1 MDDQR
6 CVWCGEPVE
15 PACQGVVVI
24 AEDER
29 CYEGY
34 DELSVDRT
42 PRGLPRR
49 YGHSACYLDSIPGY
63 QLYRAR
69 QREESLR
76 SEAG

>member
-34 DELSVDRT
+34 DERPVDRT
-42 PRGLPRR
+42 PRGLPQR
-49 YGHSACYLDSIPGY
+49 YGHSLEPCCSND
-63 QLYRAR
+63 
-69 QREESLR
+69 EEGR
-76 SEAG
+76 GH